1 MRKII
6 SILVFGIFFYAEA
19 FAQTLV
25 AKTSRTDL
33 PEGEA
38 FLLTLDY
45 DGSDASVPELGVLDK
60 DFTIYS
66 VTNSYQTNIVN
77 GQVSQQR
84 QWQIGL
90 VPKGVA
96 GTAVTVPPIKLGN
109 VQSNPVQ
116 LRILDA
122 QNLAHPDNSDN
133 PGYQAPQRGPRFAV
147 KGDVD
152 DKNPYVQQQIR

>member
-96 GTAVTVPPIKLGN
+96 GTAVTVGKCSE
-109 VQSNPVQ
+109 QSGSVA
-116 LRILDA
+116 D
-122 QNLAHPDNSDN
+122 S
-133 PGYQAPQRGPRFAV
+133 
-147 KGDVD
+147 
-152 DKNPYVQQQIR
+152 